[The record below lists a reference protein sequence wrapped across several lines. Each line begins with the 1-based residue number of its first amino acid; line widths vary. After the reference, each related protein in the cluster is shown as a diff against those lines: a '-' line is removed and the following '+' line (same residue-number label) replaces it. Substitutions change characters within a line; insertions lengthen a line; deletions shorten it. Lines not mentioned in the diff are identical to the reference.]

1 MDATSRGRTETPD
14 PGSADVTGAG
24 SADLPDP
31 GGADVPGA
39 GAPRP
44 AGYDGGLT
52 TGAVARL
59 LGVAP
64 TTLRSWERRYGI
76 GPAEREGGRHRR
88 WTSADVELLMRM
100 CDFTSSGLPPAEAAR
115 AALAAAQGAA
125 GTPPGAIAGQSRPAP
140 ARPST
145 APGALPVGRGRTE
158 ARGLARAAVR
168 LDARAVEELLAR
180 ALDRHG
186 LVAAWD
192 EVIMPTLN
200 AVGRRWESSG
210 ERYVEVEHLLSWH
223 VSTAL
228 RRVAMGPTPARGTAV
243 TLLACAPD
251 ENHTLPLE
259 ALTAGLMQRGLPVR
273 MFGAALPVE
282 ALEEAARRT
291 GPASI
296 VLWSQGRSTASR
308 PLAQRIASI
317 EWGVRGART
326 APAVLL
332 AGPGWAGH
340 QPDGVLRPTS
350 LAEALALLSA
360 LGRV

>member
-1 MDATSRGRTETPD
+1 M
-14 PGSADVTGAG
+14 TGAG
-24 SADLPDP
+24 S
-31 GGADVPGA
+31 ADVPGA
-39 GAPRP
+39 GAARP

-100 CDFTSSGLPPAEAAR
+100 CDFTSAGLPPAEAAR
-115 AALAAAQGAA
+115 AALAAAPGAGA
-125 GTPPGAIAGQSRPAP
+125 PPGTATTPPGAAAGQARPAP

-223 VSTAL
+223 VSTVL
-228 RRVAMGPTPARGTAV
+228 RRVATGPPPARGAAV

-259 ALTAGLMQRGLPVR
+259 ALAAGLMQRGLPVR

-291 GPASI
+291 GPVGI

-308 PLAQRIASI
+308 SLAQRIASI

-326 APAVLL
+326 APTVLL

-360 LGRV
+360 LASR

>member
-1 MDATSRGRTETPD
+1 MDASKGRVDAPGGGRVD
-14 PGSADVTGAG
+14 APAGGSAVA
-24 SADLPDP
+24 
-31 GGADVPGA
+31 PGA
-39 GAPRP
+39 SRP

-88 WTSADVELLMRM
+88 WTPTDVELLMRM
-100 CDFTSSGLPPAEAAR
+100 CDFTSTGLPPAEAAR
-115 AALAAAQGAA
+115 AALVARGPASAAAHLA
-125 GTPPGAIAGQSRPAP
+125 GEADPAP

-168 LDARAVEELLAR
+168 LDARAVENLLAR

-186 LVAAWD
+186 LVTAWD
-192 EVIMPTLN
+192 EVIMPTLH

-228 RRVAMGPTPARGTAV
+228 RRVAVGPAPARGTAV
-243 TLLACAPD
+243 SLLACAPE

-259 ALTAGLMQRGLPVR
+259 ALTAGLVQRGLPVR

-291 GPASI
+291 GPAGI

-308 PLAQRIASI
+308 PLAQRINSI

-340 QPDGVLRPTS
+340 QPEGVLRPTS
-350 LAEALALLSA
+350 LSEALALLSA
-360 LGRV
+360 LAAR

>member
-1 MDATSRGRTETPD
+1 MDATSRGHAETSS
-14 PGSADVTGAG
+14 PGITAA
-24 SADLPDP
+24 P
-31 GGADVPGA
+31 GTNG
-39 GAPRP
+39 PRP
-44 AGYDGGLT
+44 AGHDGGLT

-88 WTSADVELLMRM
+88 WTSGDVELLMLM
-100 CDFTSSGLPPAEAAR
+100 CDFTSAGLPPAEAAR
-115 AALAAAQGAA
+115 AALAAASGAGSASPGAA
-125 GTPPGAIAGQSRPAP
+125 GETRPAP

-168 LDARAVEELLAR
+168 LDARAVEDQLAR
-180 ALDRHG
+180 AIDRHG

-192 EVIMPTLN
+192 GVIMPTLN

-228 RRVAMGPTPARGTAV
+228 RRAAVGPPPARGAAV
-243 TLLACAPD
+243 SLLACAPD

-273 MFGAALPVE
+273 MFGAALPVD

-291 GPASI
+291 GPAGI

-317 EWGVRGART
+317 EWGVRGARA
-326 APAVLL
+326 APTVVL

-340 QPDGVLRPTS
+340 QPEGVLRPTS

-360 LGRV
+360 LASR